1 MRKRLTDRLERTAA
15 ANGGLRRQ
23 IPDDFK
29 YNAKKLKHL
38 KHVLHNISIS
48 IGTLSSALNEFT
60 RVKGPEISPDGH
72 LGGYGYILPI
82 KDIKQDLYQMIQ
94 KLSDIADSVA
104 DELTN
109 PKWEA
114 KDDKEVKELI
124 KEKEKV
130 EEEIEEKAPE
140 DEVSPDDVKTVYEEE
155 TAKETEEISQKTA
168 SNTDRVK
175 SVLSS
180 EIKKALIKF
189 SGKKIK

>member
-15 ANGGLRRQ
+15 SSGLRRQ

-48 IGTLSSALNEFT
+48 IGTLSSALTEFA

-82 KDIKQDLYQMIQ
+82 KDIKQDIYQMIQ
-94 KLSDIADSVA
+94 KLSDVADCVA

-109 PKWEA
+109 PKWDA
-114 KDDKEVKELI
+114 KEDKEVKELI
-124 KEKEKV
+124 KEKEEVEEKV
-130 EEEIEEKAPE
+130 EDITPNDEIN
-140 DEVSPDDVKTVYEEE
+140 PDDVKTMYEEE
-155 TAKETEEISQKTA
+155 TAEDDKETPKQA
-168 SNTDRVK
+168 SSDSDPVRTIM
-175 SVLSS
+175 SS
-180 EIKKALIKF
+180 EIKKALINF
-189 SGKKIK
+189 SRK